1 MNFISNYS
9 FNFQQSSKLLNVLI
23 PSVVQAFESLGAGV
37 GLTSV
42 DWQEVHEQH
51 WLSENSWE

>member
-1 MNFISNYS
+1 MCCFNTFI
-9 FNFQQSSKLLNVLI
+9 VE
-23 PSVVQAFESLGAGV
+23 AFESLGAGL

-42 DWQEVHEQH
+42 DWQEVHEQR